1 MLLVPVLQ
9 ERGVSL
15 HWRTCNTFMQEIAGI
30 STGTWKSC
38 SIIRRDSVDVEQSEV
53 DTEGKD
59 QPTVPQEDDDVLSR
73 SHASLSG
80 CMLGHMISET
90 LVDRWLSL
98 PVTHHSLSYL
108 LCSCLVLT
116 SWNKWPLVVD
126 PQNLAFQYISQCREE
141 VVCLDGADR

>member
-15 HWRTCNTFMQEIAGI
+15 HWRTCNTFMQAIAGI
-30 STGTWKSC
+30 STDTLKSC
-38 SIIRRDSVDVEQSEV
+38 DIARDSVEVERSDAEM
-53 DTEGKD
+53 DN
-59 QPTVPQEDDDVLSR
+59 QPTVPQEEDDVLSR

-108 LCSCLVLT
+108 LCSCLVFT
-116 SWNKWPLVVD
+116 SWNRWPLVVD
-126 PQNLAFQYISQCREE
+126 PQNLAFQCILQCRKE